1 MKMITLFLPEKY
13 LEMLDTLVAENLY
26 PNRSEALRIAT
37 FKFLHESVDM
47 LKAIPARREP
57 AENAKSNEPSPIDE
71 IIADLEPK
79 TKKKPSKSSKPSL
92 STTTALN
99 GDIDPFDELANSVQA
114 V

>member
-26 PNRSEALRIAT
+26 PNRSEAIRIAT

-47 LKAIPARREP
+47 LKAIPARSTPSEG
-57 AENAKSNEPSPIDE
+57 AKKNNAIPIDE
-71 IIADLEPK
+71 IIQDLGTSPGMAKSIKSNANVEEK
-79 TKKKPSKSSKPSL
+79 T
-92 STTTALN
+92 
-99 GDIDPFDELANSVQA
+99 DPFDELVGSIQA

>member
-47 LKAIPARREP
+47 LKAIPTRSESGVST
-57 AENAKSNEPSPIDE
+57 KKVEPSPIDA

-79 TKKKPSKSSKPSL
+79 PANKSSTRLKTSSKPAPTPSGN
-92 STTTALN
+92 A
-99 GDIDPFDELANSVQA
+99 DPFDELVGSIQA

>member
-13 LEMLDTLVAENLY
+13 LEMLDTLVVENLY

-47 LKAIPARREP
+47 LKAIPPRSASSVIAKKSDTNAIDSALAELGESP
-57 AENAKSNEPSPIDE
+57 AKEVNHH
-71 IIADLEPK
+71 
-79 TKKKPSKSSKPSL
+79 SKSSTL
-92 STTTALN
+92 SPRENA
-99 GDIDPFDELANSVQA
+99 DPFDELVGSIQA

>member
-37 FKFLHESVDM
+37 FKFLHESVAM
-47 LKAIPARREP
+47 LKAIPARSASGTVADGNELNAIEATLAGLGATKHVRKASSDDETP
-57 AENAKSNEPSPIDE
+57 APA
-71 IIADLEPK
+71 
-79 TKKKPSKSSKPSL
+79 TG
-92 STTTALN
+92 T
-99 GDIDPFDELANSVQA
+99 GIDPFDELASSMHA

>member
-1 MKMITLFLPEKY
+1 MITLFLPEKY

-47 LKAIPARREP
+47 LKAIPARSEP
-57 AENAKSNEPSPIDE
+57 KLNTKKDEPSPIDT
-71 IIADLEPK
+71 IIADIDEK
-79 TKKKPSKSSKPSL
+79 STKKAPPRAISKQVAIPEQS
-92 STTTALN
+92 
-99 GDIDPFDELANSVQA
+99 GDSDPFDELVGSIQA